1 MIRRRTRATRTAVE
15 RHYFLVAASFGVLD
29 DRSPNV
35 FIFHLKLPRV
45 REGLFRLRRGEI
57 IGRCR
62 PSAVE
67 PKWKEEAA
75 QATNATVPRSPSLL
89 LPLKKPETFVFLFVL
104 LFLSGRADRPSRLR
118 LPHPQ
123 VGGSPTFLSTDR
135 PTDRPRHSRLMLKR
149 VT

>member
-1 MIRRRTRATRTAVE
+1 M
-15 RHYFLVAASFGVLD
+15 
-29 DRSPNV
+29 

-45 REGLFRLRRGEI
+45 RQGLFRLRRGEI

-89 LPLKKPETFVFLFVL
+89 LPQKACVPLKKPETFVFLFVL

-123 VGGSPTFLSTDR
+123 VGGVPNFFVDR
-135 PTDRPRHSRLMLKR
+135 PTDRPTEALPVDVKTCH
-149 VT
+149 VNDTF